1 MAKGGTEVV
10 GTMLQRDGTLME
22 ATQARNH
29 FTAAR
34 FQTIWRGLKHNTT
47 LLPM

>member
-1 MAKGGTEVV
+1 MTKGGTEVV
-10 GTMLQRDGTLME
+10 GTMLQRDSTLME

-34 FQTIWRGLKHNTT
+34 FKAVAGGLKHNTT
-47 LLPM
+47 MLWM